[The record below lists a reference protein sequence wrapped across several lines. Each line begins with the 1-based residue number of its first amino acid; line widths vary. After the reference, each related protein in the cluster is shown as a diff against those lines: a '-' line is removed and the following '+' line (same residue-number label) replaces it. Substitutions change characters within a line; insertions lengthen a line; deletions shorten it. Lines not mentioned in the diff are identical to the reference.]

1 MASDT
6 TLNWTTVSSLA
17 TGVGTLVLAVATF
30 ASVRSAKRT
39 ARLTEAS
46 HKADLRPLLL
56 PSRFQDVDE
65 KVGFVDGHWFKV
77 PGGRGIAE
85 VDGDVV
91 YLLMSLRNVG
101 TGIAVLHAWHLVPEG
116 AAGTATDTAPD
127 VDQFR
132 RLTRDLYI
140 PVGDTGFWQG
150 AFRDPA
156 EPDFQVAVDGIK
168 SGKPLTI
175 DVLYGDHEGG
185 QRVVSRFLM
194 TPHDEAGHI
203 LASSRHWNI
212 DRPDPR

>member
-1 MASDT
+1 MASDS

-30 ASVRSAKRT
+30 ASVRSANRT

-46 HKADLRPLLL
+46 HMADLRPLLL
-56 PSRFQDVDE
+56 PSRFQDIDE
-65 KVGFVDGHWFKV
+65 KVGFVDGRWFKI

-85 VDGDVV
+85 VEGDVV

-101 TGIAVLHAWHLVPEG
+101 TGIAVLHAWHLLPEKDLE
-116 AAGTATDTAPD
+116 AVDAPD
-127 VDQFR
+127 VEQFR

-150 AFRDPA
+150 AFRDPS
-156 EPDFQVAVDGIK
+156 EPDFRLAVEAIK
-168 SGKPLTI
+168 AGKPLTI
-175 DVLYGDHEGG
+175 DILYGDHEGG
-185 QRVVSRFLM
+185 QRVVSRFVM

-203 LASSRHWNI
+203 LAASRHWNI

>member
-30 ASVRSAKRT
+30 ASVRSANRT

-56 PSRFQDVDE
+56 PSRFHDVEE
-65 KVGFVDGHWFKV
+65 KVGFVDGRWFKV
-77 PGGRGIAE
+77 AGGRGIAE
-85 VDGDVV
+85 VTGDAV

-101 TGIAVLHAWHLVPEG
+101 TGIAVLHAWHLLPDKDLQAEG
-116 AAGTATDTAPD
+116 APD
-127 VDQFR
+127 VERFR

-156 EPDFQVAVDGIK
+156 EPDFQRAVEAIK
-168 SGKPLTI
+168 AAQQLTI

-185 QRVVSRFLM
+185 QRVVSRFVM
-194 TPHDEAGHI
+194 TPHDEGGHI
-203 LASSRHWNI
+203 LAASRHWNI

>member
-30 ASVRSAKRT
+30 ASVRSANRT

-56 PSRFQDVDE
+56 PSRFHDVEE
-65 KVGFVDGHWFKV
+65 KVGFIDGRWFKV
-77 PGGRGIAE
+77 AGGRGIAE
-85 VDGDVV
+85 VGDDVV

-101 TGIAVLHAWHLVPEG
+101 TGIAVLHAWHLLPEK
-116 AAGTATDTAPD
+116 DLQVEDAPD
-127 VDQFR
+127 VEQFR

-156 EPDFQVAVDGIK
+156 EPDFQRAVEAIK
-168 SGKPLTI
+168 AGQPLTI

-185 QRVVSRFLM
+185 QRVVSRFVV
-194 TPHDEAGHI
+194 TPHDEGGNI
-203 LASSRHWNI
+203 LAASRHWNI

>member
-1 MASDT
+1 MASDS
-6 TLNWTTVSSLA
+6 TLNWTTVSALA

-30 ASVRSAKRT
+30 ASVRSANRT

-56 PSRFQDVDE
+56 PSRFQDIDE
-65 KVGFVDGHWFKV
+65 KVGFVDGRWFKI
-77 PGGRGIAE
+77 PGGRGLAE
-85 VDGDVV
+85 VEGDVV

-101 TGIAVLHAWHLVPEG
+101 TGIAVLHAWHLLPEKDLQ
-116 AAGTATDTAPD
+116 AVDAPD
-127 VDQFR
+127 VEQFR

-150 AFRDPA
+150 AFRDPS
-156 EPDFQVAVDGIK
+156 EPDFQTAVEAIK
-168 SGKPLTI
+168 AGKPLTI
-175 DVLYGDHEGG
+175 DLLYGDHEGG

-203 LASSRHWNI
+203 LAASRHWNI